1 MSQSLWNW
9 AAAAYSDAGTAE
21 ACLNLQDRHGQQ
33 VCLLLWAGWAAG
45 RGSVDEETLEAAV
58 DIARAWETAVLAP
71 LRSVRRTLKK
81 PVPDMADEPRQSVRE
96 KLKGVELAAER
107 ALLDA
112 LGAEAAPETGPATDA
127 LSLMVRAGRLW
138 GEQTPRP
145 QLAALAQRLPA

>member
-1 MSQSLWNW
+1 MTLWDW
-9 AAAAYSDAGTAE
+9 AVAAYSDAETAE

-45 RGSVDEETLEAAV
+45 RGSVDEDTLEAAV
-58 DIARAWETAVLAP
+58 DIARAWETAALAP
-71 LRSVRRTLKK
+71 LRAVRRTLKK
-81 PVPDMADEPRQSVRE
+81 PIPDIADDPRVAVRE

-112 LGAEAAPETGPATDA
+112 LAAEAAPQPGPATDA
-127 LSLMVRAGRLW
+127 LGLMVRVGRLW